1 MGKLEREKNYI
12 FQRKKYALD
21 IYETLLIM
29 FHYKGGNDIFAPG
42 DDMRIHALSSAIH
55 KQADVHVVIARHR

>member
-1 MGKLEREKNYI
+1 MGKLERGKNYI
-12 FQRKKYALD
+12 FQSKKYALN
-21 IYETLLIM
+21 IYEMLLIM

-42 DDMRIHALSSAIH
+42 DDMRIHALSSPIH

>member
-1 MGKLEREKNYI
+1 MVKLERGKNYI
-12 FQRKKYALD
+12 FQRKKYALN

-55 KQADVHVVIARHR
+55 KQADVHVVIARQR